1 MFLVP
6 HSNYALRTVGAF
18 LALVS
23 GRFEV
28 ESDGGLLLLRLLLL
42 PFDLLSF
49 LHLRAGKIRS
59 PSRHLR
65 SKNIFGDQITASG
78 GQFGD

>member
-6 HSNYALRTVGAF
+6 HSRYALRSVGAF

-28 ESDGGLLLLRLLLL
+28 ESDGGLLLLLLFLLLLL

-49 LHLRAGKIRS
+49 LHL
-59 PSRHLR
+59 L
-65 SKNIFGDQITASG
+65 
-78 GQFGD
+78 